1 MSRIWAS
8 IKALFRGLW
17 SLIKKWPV
25 RFQALIVALIALGS
39 AFGLAWNGVQVAAV
53 TAFSAAVLSFLTEQ
67 AVTPV
72 AEPTL
77 ASGTMLTVTTPGP
90 TADRT
95 VTV

>member
-8 IKALFRGLW
+8 IKSLFRGLW

-53 TAFSAAVLSFLTEQ
+53 TATFTSVEPRVAEFPDGVLS
-67 AVTPV
+67 
-72 AEPTL
+72 TL
-77 ASGTMLTVTTPGP
+77 LGLLGVDAPDQM
-90 TADRT
+90 
-95 VTV
+95 

>member
-1 MSRIWAS
+1 MKRIFDS

-17 SLIKKWPV
+17 TLIKKWPV

-72 AEPTL
+72 SEPTL
-77 ASGTMLTVTTPGP
+77 PAGTSVTVTTPGP
-90 TADRT
+90 TADKA